1 MLGFPAGTLLGVKV
15 SVEFLGLFDT
25 VPAVGIANVVPG
37 FTGHN
42 GWAGQTQP
50 LPQSGLIKRC
60 YHLVAAHEQRQA
72 FSLDSIRTA
81 AGRYLPNTQ
90 EVVYPGMH
98 SDVGGGILPA
108 TRAKVAAGRE
118 ICYRKLPCMICMRP
132 RLMPGRRCRFILMF
146 LPCCTRIS
154 GKCISFGK

>member
-1 MLGFPAGTLLGVKV
+1 MKV

-42 GWAGQTQP
+42 GWAKQTQP
-50 LPQSGLIKRC
+50 LTQSGLIKRC

-81 AGRYLPNTQ
+81 AGSYLSQTQ

-98 SDVGGGILPA
+98 SDVGGGYPCGDQGKG
-108 TRAKVAAGRE
+108 RGGAGDV
-118 ICYRKLPCMICMRP
+118 C
-132 RLMPGRRCRFILMF
+132 GRDRCRGAAVV
-146 LPCCTRIS
+146 CS
-154 GKCISFGK
+154 